1 MTSKFTKQLNEFLQ
15 QQAPEQVAQWLV
27 QTISADKTLKKQW
40 QIKLL
45 LASGKPSDYKKL
57 LTQALPKKDLRV
69 TPNLWRKVGLYF
81 ADAEALF
88 ELAFEQLDQDP
99 CPLNG
104 QLSDEQQFTW
114 LLQAFERLNIV
125 LQGIDDSG
133 GYRLELVEQLTAR
146 LVECFH
152 QLPWSPAQKAN
163 WLYEHQYKYDV
174 FPYIPE
180 QFELP
185 ADVQAAFVGLAN
197 NAQPEASDTNVSMA
211 LLKRLLIIKRW
222 RWMMRVALTT
232 MCK

>member
-1 MTSKFTKQLNEFLQ
+1 MTSKLTKQLSEFLQ
-15 QQAPEQVAQWLV
+15 QQTPEQVATWLV
-27 QTISADKTLKKQW
+27 ETISADKGLQKQW

-45 LASGKPSDYKKL
+45 LASGKTSDYKKL
-57 LTQALPKKDLRV
+57 LTQALPKKELLV

-88 ELAFEQLDQDP
+88 ELAFAQLDDNSLNG
-99 CPLNG
+99 PLNG

-114 LLQAFERLNIV
+114 LMQAFERLNTV

-163 WLYEHQYKYDV
+163 WLHEHQCKYDV

-185 ADVQAAFVGLAN
+185 ANVHAAFVGQAN
-197 NAQPEASDTNVSMA
+197 NAQPEAIDTNVSMA
-211 LLKRLLIIKRW
+211 LLKRLNREK
-222 RWMMRVALTT
+222 
-232 MCK
+232 

>member
-1 MTSKFTKQLNEFLQ
+1 MTSGFSKQLSEFLQ
-15 QQAPEQVAQWLV
+15 QQTPEQVAQWLLE
-27 QTISADKTLKKQW
+27 TISADKGLQKQW

-45 LASGKPSDYKKL
+45 LASGNASDYKKL
-57 LTQALPKKDLRV
+57 LTQALPKKDLLV

-88 ELAFEQLDQDP
+88 ELAFAQLDD
-99 CPLNG
+99 NS
-104 QLSDEQQFTW
+104 LSDEQQFTW
-114 LLQAFERLNIV
+114 LLQAFERLNTV

-163 WLYEHQYKYDV
+163 WLHEHQCKYDV

-180 QFELP
+180 QFALP
-185 ADVQAAFVGLAN
+185 ADVHAAFVGQAGV
-197 NAQPEASDTNVSMA
+197 VSMA
-211 LLKRLLIIKRW
+211 EFKQNKERR
-222 RWMMRVALTT
+222 
-232 MCK
+232 

>member
-1 MTSKFTKQLNEFLQ
+1 MTSKFTKQLNAFLQ
-15 QQAPEQVAQWLV
+15 QQTPEQVATWLV
-27 QTISADKTLKKQW
+27 QTISADTGLQKQW
-40 QIKLL
+40 KIKLL
-45 LASGKPSDYKKL
+45 LASGNASDYKKM
-57 LTQALPKKDLRV
+57 LTQALPKKDLLV

-81 ADAEALF
+81 ADAESLF
-88 ELAFEQLDQDP
+88 ELAFAQLDD
-99 CPLNG
+99 NS
-104 QLSDEQQFTW
+104 LSDEQQFTW
-114 LLQAFERLNIV
+114 LLQAFERLNTV

-163 WLYEHQYKYDV
+163 WLHEHQCKYDV

-185 ADVQAAFVGLAN
+185 ADVHAAFVGQAN

-211 LLKRLLIIKRW
+211 LLKRLNREK
-222 RWMMRVALTT
+222 
-232 MCK
+232 